1 MPIGAGAQVT
11 ARRGYWH
18 AVEPSLVR
26 AELANRAPRSQS
38 PTRFHAELRTPDRG
52 PARETRRAFG
62 PETWRRHP
70 VSVPPPALLETG
82 MMTITLITGA
92 NKGLGYETARRLID
106 LGHTVL
112 AGARDPQRGTK
123 AARELGATFIHID
136 PTDDDSVE
144 AAAARVRNEYG
155 HLDVLI
161 NNAGTAAPRLGAEEL
176 TADAAMEGFAINVF
190 GPIRVTHAFLPLLR
204 AAEHPRIVNV
214 SSGAGSFQRI
224 LGPGTV
230 ENAVTLPVYPATK
243 AALTMLTVQYARA
256 LDGILVNAADPGFT
270 GTDFND
276 HRGTQTVTEGT
287 DAIVHLA
294 TLPPDGPTGTFQ
306 DRHGPVPW

>member
-1 MPIGAGAQVT
+1 
-11 ARRGYWH
+11 
-18 AVEPSLVR
+18 
-26 AELANRAPRSQS
+26 
-38 PTRFHAELRTPDRG
+38 
-52 PARETRRAFG
+52 
-62 PETWRRHP
+62 
-70 VSVPPPALLETG
+70 
-82 MMTITLITGA
+82 MTITLITGA

-112 AGARDPQRGTK
+112 AGARDPQRGTE
-123 AARELGATFIHID
+123 AARELGATFVHID
-136 PTDDDSVE
+136 PTDDYSVE
-144 AAAARVRNEYG
+144 AAAARVSNEYG

-176 TADAAMEGFAINVF
+176 TADAAMEGFAVNVF

-214 SSGAGSFQRI
+214 SSGVGSFQRI
-224 LGPGTV
+224 LEPGTV
-230 ENAVTLPVYPATK
+230 ENAVMLPVYPATK
-243 AALTMLTVQYARA
+243 AALTMLTVQYARS

-270 GTDFND
+270 GTDFNN
-276 HRGTQTVTEGT
+276 HRGTQTITEGT

-306 DRHGPVPW
+306 DRYGPVPW